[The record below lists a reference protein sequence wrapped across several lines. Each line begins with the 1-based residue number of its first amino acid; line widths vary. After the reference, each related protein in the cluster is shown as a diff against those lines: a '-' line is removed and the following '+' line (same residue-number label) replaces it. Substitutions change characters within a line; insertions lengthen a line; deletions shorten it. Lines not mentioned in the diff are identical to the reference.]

1 METYSHLSLFMRLV
15 LFQQRLHRRA
25 ITMLQFM
32 ILLIQRSYTLTATYS
47 SVMGSRE
54 TESND
59 ARSTADTITSGVA
72 ITGQAAS
79 STDIDYYKLALSS
92 AGTIFVSFNDG
103 DGSQWYGHDVSIV
116 NENGDILAS
125 QSIYETGVVSTEVA
139 SSGNYYVA
147 VYDSFDTEDYTLT
160 ATYSSVTGSREIEP
174 NDTYANLLT
183 PGRAIIGQVFHPYTM
198 MTGFI

>member
-1 METYSHLSLFMRLV
+1 SFDTED
-15 LFQQRLHRRA
+15 
-25 ITMLQFM
+25 
-32 ILLIQRSYTLTATYS
+32 YTLTATYS
-47 SVMGSRE
+47 SITGSRE

-59 ARSTADTITSGVA
+59 TRSTADTIASGVA

-79 STDIDYYKLALSS
+79 STDVDYYKLALSS
-92 AGTIFVSFNDG
+92 AGTISVSFNDG
-103 DGSQWYGHDVSIV
+103 DGSQWSDHDVSIV

-183 PGRAIIGQVFHPYTM
+183 PGRAMIGQSSSINDDDWFYLE
-198 MTGFI
+198 MT